1 MNGLPVVGL
10 HPSARMPLWVHISML
25 DVGHPVWV
33 PLKKNQFFDD
43 APGELSN
50 FAQVTIS
57 RDRALKVTLVKRS
70 NRAAPVTTG
79 KDIGLDW
86 GLNSM
91 FASDLGDQLGRQFYP
106 WLRKVDAQLTKIN
119 VELQRRGIKPKTN
132 ARYRRFNQ
140 RIREYVRNEVGRILN
155 RLVKRYGIKSITL
168 ETLDLRNGSLSR
180 RMNRIL
186 TRAARAAVKEKL
198 KSMSETQGIEI
209 HEVNPAH
216 TSRECS
222 GCGFVS
228 NHNRKGPHFVCG
240 FCNKRLNADTNGSR
254 TISLRRSQGLQYP
267 YASRQTVLQ
276 RLDPRFEARWGLKPG
291 DAEKLRLAKERRPV
305 TVGLTS
311 LWSIRGLET
320 KLH

>member
-1 MNGLPVVGL
+1 
-10 HPSARMPLWVHISML
+10 
-25 DVGHPVWV
+25 
-33 PLKKNQFFDD
+33 
-43 APGELSN
+43 
-50 FAQVTIS
+50 
-57 RDRALKVTLVKRS
+57 
-70 NRAAPVTTG
+70 
-79 KDIGLDW
+79 
-86 GLNSM
+86 
-91 FASDLGDQLGRQFYP
+91 
-106 WLRKVDAQLTKIN
+106 
-119 VELQRRGIKPKTN
+119 
-132 ARYRRFNQ
+132 
-140 RIREYVRNEVGRILN
+140 
-155 RLVKRYGIKSITL
+155 
-168 ETLDLRNGSLSR
+168 
-180 RMNRIL
+180 MNRIL

>member
-1 MNGLPVVGL
+1 M
-10 HPSARMPLWVHISML
+10 
-25 DVGHPVWV
+25 GHPVWV

-132 ARYRRFNQ
+132 ARYRKFNQ

-155 RLVKRYGIKSITL
+155 RLVKRYGIKSKGYPSEPTQ
-168 ETLDLRNGSLSR
+168 R
-180 RMNRIL
+180 RRDP
-186 TRAARAAVKEKL
+186 
-198 KSMSETQGIEI
+198 S
-209 HEVNPAH
+209 
-216 TSRECS
+216 CS
-222 GCGFVS
+222 GSTLPMTQDAVVS
-228 NHNRKGPHFVCG
+228 RV
-240 FCNKRLNADTNGSR
+240 RW
-254 TISLRRSQGLQYP
+254 IS
-267 YASRQTVLQ
+267 
-276 RLDPRFEARWGLKPG
+276 
-291 DAEKLRLAKERRPV
+291 
-305 TVGLTS
+305 
-311 LWSIRGLET
+311 
-320 KLH
+320 H